1 MCGGPSRAEK
11 QAAADQ
17 RMETELAKS
26 KAIEEKA
33 LEKREDITEALTAR
47 TKRKGLKGGGYGKRS
62 LISSGSGAGFLKRF
76 GS

>member
-47 TKRKGLKGGGYGKRS
+47 TKRKGRKGGGYGKRS